1 MDDGG
6 VALSRRISPGT
17 VLALVA
23 ILTVLAA
30 PLRVA
35 AQESAPE
42 PQETPAVEES
52 VASTG
57 PVKVARIGHVN
68 HSLVLFDEYDRRYVL
83 ADGHYTS
90 EHDALLVIEGGRIHR
105 MVGCGAEPCDF
116 TTYSTRIVDRSLLL
130 FAELA
135 TPDGKYRREGGGWFL
150 IEDGELTEYSQTGD

>member
-1 MDDGG
+1 MDGG
-6 VALSRRISPGT
+6 VALNRKISTWIG
-17 VLALVA
+17 VALVV
-23 ILTVLAA
+23 ILAA
-30 PLRVA
+30 LTAPHRVA
-35 AQESAPE
+35 AQESTPE
-42 PQETPAVEES
+42 PQETPAVEEPAVS
-52 VASTG
+52 EG

-90 EHDALLVIEGGRIHR
+90 EHDALLVIEDGRIHR